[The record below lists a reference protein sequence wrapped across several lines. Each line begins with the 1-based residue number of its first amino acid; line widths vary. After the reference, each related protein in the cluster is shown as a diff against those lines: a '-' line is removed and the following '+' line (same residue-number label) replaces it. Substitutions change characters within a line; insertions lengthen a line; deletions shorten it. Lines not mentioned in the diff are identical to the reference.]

1 MGRKGA
7 DAAKPSF
14 RWARRFS
21 KSLEDFRV
29 KPSQP
34 ISTQRVINSSVERIE
49 DWFKKADE
57 LVSPS
62 KRRPELIFNM
72 DETMLDSTARKIRV
86 IVPKDSVPIRVDSN
100 ESEGMHITLVFC
112 VAADGE
118 HMKPSLVLPLK
129 QFPFSLAEL
138 AHKFHWAGQSAGWMT
153 AEIFKNWAINAFIPH
168 VNARRVAINCP
179 NEDALLFLD
188 SHESRRSP
196 DALQALKEAN
206 IDVYTFLSHASHIQ
220 QPLDRGVNRS
230 FKMKISAS
238 KSTALHTTVDQ
249 RRLHLIKLAARASY
263 DAMYPDTILQAWAAA
278 DIHPWHLEKMTESP
292 YVMTKLSPE
301 VAQKTQ
307 KRKRTAITL
316 SEKLITSDEV
326 INSLKMKA
334 KGAQEPKKSRG
345 RPKKKRAVESSSE
358 EQNGLSLHFSD
369 SE

>member
-1 MGRKGA
+1 
-7 DAAKPSF
+7 
-14 RWARRFS
+14 
-21 KSLEDFRV
+21 LEDFQV
-29 KPSQP
+29 KPSQQ

-57 LVSPS
+57 IVSPS
-62 KRRPELIFNM
+62 KRRPELTFNM

-86 IVPKDSVPIRVDSN
+86 IVPKDSVPVRVDSN

-112 VAADGE
+112 IAADGE
-118 HMKPSLVLPLK
+118 HMKPSIILPLK
-129 QFPFSLAEL
+129 QFPLSLAEL

-153 AEIFKNWAINAFIPH
+153 AEIFKNWAIQGFIPH

-179 NEDALLFLD
+179 NERALLFLD

-196 DALQALKEAN
+196 EALQALQDAN
-206 IDVYTFLSHASHIQ
+206 IDVYTFLSHSSHIQ

-249 RRLHLIKLAARASY
+249 RRLQLIKLAARASY
-263 DAMYPDTILQAWAAA
+263 DAMYPDTILQAWAIAGM
-278 DIHPWHLEKMTESP
+278 HPWNLEKMLESP
-292 YVMTKLSPE
+292 HVTTKLPPE
-301 VAQKTQ
+301 IAQKTQ
-307 KRKRTAITL
+307 KRKRSAITL

-326 INSLKMKA
+326 INSLKVKDERA
-334 KGAQEPKKSRG
+334 EEPRKPRG
-345 RPKKKRAVESSSE
+345 RPRKKRVVEPSSE
-358 EQNGLSLHFSD
+358 DEDGEYLSVSD